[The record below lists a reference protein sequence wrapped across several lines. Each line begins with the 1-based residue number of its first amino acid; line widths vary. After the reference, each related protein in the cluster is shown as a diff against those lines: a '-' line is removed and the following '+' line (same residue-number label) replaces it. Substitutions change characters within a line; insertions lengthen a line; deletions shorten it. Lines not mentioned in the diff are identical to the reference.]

1 MPPDSSSSKTVSARP
16 SVEAIVA
23 EVHVYSNTALVRKFE
38 IEHGE
43 YIIGRDASCHIVVD
57 ADAVSRHHARL
68 SFSAY
73 EMVIEDLDSSNGVFI
88 DGIQVQI
95 PTRIRPDQ
103 EVQIG
108 AARIVVRLSRAANAQ
123 LSAALADEHLGLRPM
138 RDMLS
143 GQKYKITTT
152 IGRGGMGVVLQGR
165 DLRIRRT
172 VAVKVMK
179 TDDQFSRE
187 NVMRFV
193 NEARLTG
200 QLEHPNIVPVYELG
214 IDESGEAFYTM
225 KFVKGITLEE
235 VLRGLRH
242 GREAMVKKYP
252 LGALLTIFQK
262 ICDAVAFAH
271 SKGVVHRDLKPDNVM
286 IGAFGEVLV
295 MDWGLAKNMTGAQN
309 DGEQSETEPDAEPDP
324 DARGFQTMHGLIVGT
339 PPYISPE
346 QARGAL
352 GEIDARSDVYVLG
365 ELLYAILTLR
375 APFTAT
381 TVQEMVDAIVV
392 SKIAPPSS
400 FNAPPKSSARTAA
413 PSCEELVELLHL
425 PGRRVPEGLSAVV
438 MKAMQPAP
446 TDRYQSVEEMQA
458 DITAHEGGFAPKA
471 ERASLRKHILLWA
484 GRHKGEVALLVAGF
498 IAFNALAATFVY
510 RLAKERDRAM
520 ASEQRALENARL
532 AAERLNDLRGTAPTF
547 FHEAQTLLEDL
558 SLIEALDK
566 IDYAIEQ
573 VPNEPDYHELR
584 GRVLQ
589 SFLRWDEAALSF
601 KEALRHKPDHADAK
615 RNLAL
620 TQNLSAQYETAGKT
634 MTPAILRAFYDGLM
648 KQDRLD
654 EALGVLNLI
663 PKDRELFR
671 STWRALFDKRGMR
684 QRMES
689 NDDETL
695 NVDFSR
701 VPQPSLGKLSGAPVV
716 AINLDDTKILDVS
729 ALKAFPL
736 HRLSINRTP
745 VADLAPLAAM
755 PLRFLSMDGT
765 RVTSLAPLAEM
776 PLEILHMGDTRVS
789 DLAPLSGKKLDEL
802 NLANCKNI
810 RDIESLRDIP
820 LQRLDLS
827 RTAIRDLAPLAGS
840 PIRELNL
847 EGCIDL
853 TDLLPL
859 ADMPQLEAVI
869 IPTQCK
875 DIEFLRTH
883 ASLRRLSYKKM
894 TQPVYEFWQEFD
906 GKKDAPAV
914 R

>member
-1 MPPDSSSSKTVSARP
+1 MPPDPSSRGSSGAP
-16 SVEAIVA
+16 PAVEAIVA
-23 EVHVYSNTALVRKFE
+23 EVHVYSKTALVRKYE

-43 YIIGRDASCHIVVD
+43 YIIGRDSSCHIMVD
-57 ADAVSRHHARL
+57 ADEVSRHHARL

-73 EMVIEDLDSSNGVFI
+73 EVVIEDLESSNGVFI
-88 DGIQVQI
+88 DGVQMQI
-95 PTRIRPDQ
+95 PTRIRHDQ

-108 AARIVVRLSRAANAQ
+108 AARIFVRLSHTATAQ
-123 LSAALADEHLGLRPM
+123 LTAALGDEHLGLAPM
-138 RDMLS
+138 REMLT
-143 GQKYKITTT
+143 GQKYKIITT
-152 IGRGGMGVVLQGR
+152 IGRGGMGVVMQGR

-193 NEARLTG
+193 NEAQLTG

-214 IDESGEAFYTM
+214 MDESGEAFYTM
-225 KFVKGITLEE
+225 KFVKGITLED
-235 VLRGLRH
+235 VLRSLRH
-242 GREAMVKKYP
+242 GSASMIEKYP
-252 LGALLTIFQK
+252 LGTLLTIFQK

-295 MDWGLAKNMTGAQN
+295 MDWGLAKNMTGAPR
-309 DGEQSETEPDAEPDP
+309 GGGIETEMDAEPAP

-352 GEIDARSDVYVLG
+352 GEIDARSEVYVLG

-375 APFTAT
+375 PPFGGT
-381 TVQEMVDAIVV
+381 TVQEVVDAIA
-392 SKIAPPSS
+392 SSEIAPPSR
-400 FNAPPKSSARTAA
+400 FNTTPKSGARA
-413 PSCEELVELLHL
+413 PAPDEEELIELLHL
-425 PGRRVPEGLSAVV
+425 PGRRVPDGLSAVV
-438 MKAMQPAP
+438 MKAMQLAPA
-446 TDRYQSVEEMQA
+446 DRYQSVEEMQA
-458 DITAHEGGFAPKA
+458 DIAAHQGGYAPKA
-471 ERASLRKHILLWA
+471 ERASLRKHVLLWA
-484 GRHKGEVALLVAGF
+484 GRHKREVALLAAGF
-498 IAFNALAATFVY
+498 IAFNVLVVTFVI
-510 RLAKERDRAM
+510 RLAKERDRAQ

-532 AAERLNDLRGTAPTF
+532 AAERLDDLRGTAPTF

-566 IDYAIEQ
+566 IDYAIGQ

-584 GRVLQ
+584 GRILQ
-589 SFLRWDEAALSF
+589 SFLRWDEAEPAF
-601 KEALRHKPDHADAK
+601 EEALRRKPDHADAK
-615 RNLAL
+615 RNLEL
-620 TQNLSAQYETAGKT
+620 TRNLNAQVKRAGD

-648 KQDRLD
+648 KQDRID
-654 EALGVLNLI
+654 EALGVLTLI

-671 STWRALFDKRGMR
+671 TTWRALFDKRGMK
-684 QRMES
+684 QRIET

-701 VPQPSLGKLSGAPVV
+701 VAQPNVHKLAGAPVV
-716 AINLDDTKILDVS
+716 AINLDDTKVFDVT
-729 ALKAFPL
+729 ALKAFQL

-745 VADLAPLAAM
+745 VGDLTPLAAM
-755 PLRFLSMDGT
+755 PLRVLSIDST
-765 RVTSLAPLAEM
+765 RVSSLAPLEKM
-776 PLEILHMGDTRVS
+776 PLESLHMADTRVT
-789 DLAPLSGKKLDEL
+789 DLTPLSGKKLDEL
-802 NLANCKNI
+802 FLANCKNI
-810 RDIESLRDIP
+810 RDLAPLRGLP

-827 RTAIRDLAPLAGS
+827 RTAIRDLAPLTGS

-847 EGCIDL
+847 EGCTDL
-853 TDLLPL
+853 TDLHPL
-859 ADMPQLEAVI
+859 MKMEHLEAVI
-869 IPTQCK
+869 IPSQCK
-875 DIEFLRTH
+875 DIEFLRAH
-883 ASLRRLSYKKM
+883 PSLRRLSYKKL

-906 GKKDAPAV
+906 GKKDSPAA